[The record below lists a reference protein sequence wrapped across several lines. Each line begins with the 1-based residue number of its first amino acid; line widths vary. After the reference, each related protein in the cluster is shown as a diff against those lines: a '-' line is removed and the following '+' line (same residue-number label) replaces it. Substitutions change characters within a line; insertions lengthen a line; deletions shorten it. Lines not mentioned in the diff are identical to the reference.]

1 MSDDRLKPLN
11 KGDLIILKN
20 LKSRFGVVVDTDHA
34 GHITIQWMDGSKG
47 VTYYTSITYDS
58 NHEVI
63 RAN

>member
-1 MSDDRLKPLN
+1 MNDDRHEPIN

-20 LKSRFGVVVDTDHA
+20 LKSRFGVVVDADSS

-63 RAN
+63 RAV